1 MTCNKGTRGYNLL
14 KLRLIRGLVLW
25 LGFPYVF
32 QFITLAIFV
41 TLSIIG
47 WGHFVPEYVNDKLYA
62 KTNIVNLV
70 IWGLWWPMMVW
81 LAVLFGRIWCTVCP
95 LELIANGAERLG
107 RRLGVRQLMLGK
119 WLRSGALIAVIYAI
133 IQLCVAG
140 AHLHRIPAYTSLFL
154 CSLLGAAGLVGFFL
168 KDRAFCRGFCPVG
181 LLLGTYG
188 RGGMLA
194 VRAGSAQVCANCTGK
209 DCIMACNRTKL
220 FGRSCPS
227 LLNPPKLNSNRDCL
241 VCGQCIKSC
250 KPDNMQLVLRRPFSA
265 FDARES
271 VAPWPVTI
279 FVMMVSGFVTG
290 ELCSEWPL
298 ARSVFL
304 WLPEHFTEH
313 FNLSSGGGWIEGV
326 WAIGIYPL
334 LLWFVLGI
342 LAAFNSDNAFVVIR
356 SWRLLALP
364 LAVIVSTGHMAK
376 GLAKFVS
383 WVGFLPYACKDPLG
397 IKTALAMSS
406 KTIRQ
411 PASLISMAIISIVG
425 MILVITG
432 MYFSV
437 REAKLANP
445 ETYYLRLAPKLI
457 LGVFFVFIIFGWGYM
472 R

>member
-1 MTCNKGTRGYNLL
+1 MTCNKSTHGYNLL

-25 LGFPYVF
+25 PGFPYVF
-32 QFITLAIFV
+32 QFITLVVFV
-41 TLSIIG
+41 TLAIIG

-70 IWGLWWPMMVW
+70 IWGLWWPSMVW
-81 LAVLFGRIWCTVCP
+81 LAVLFGRIWCTACP
-95 LELIANGAERLG
+95 LELVANGTERLG
-107 RRLGVRQLMLGK
+107 RMLGVRQLILGK
-119 WLRSGALIAVIYAI
+119 WLRSGAVIVGLYAI

-154 CSLLGAAGLVGFFL
+154 CSLLGAAGWVGFFF

-188 RGGMLA
+188 RGGMMA
-194 VRAGSAQVCANCTGK
+194 VRAGSAQVCADCTGK

-220 FGRSCPS
+220 YDRSCPS
-227 LLNPPKLNSNRDCL
+227 LLNPPRLNSNRDCL

-250 KPDNMQLVLRRPFSA
+250 KPDNMQLVLRRPFHPA
-265 FDARES
+265 DDREPLAS
-271 VAPWPVTI
+271 WPVTI

-290 ELCSEWPL
+290 ELCSEWAL
-298 ARSVFL
+298 AKSVFL
-304 WLPEHFTEH
+304 WLPEHFIER
-313 FNLSSGGGWIEGV
+313 FNLSSVGGWIEGV
-326 WAIGIYPL
+326 WMIGIYPL
-334 LLWFVLGI
+334 LLWFVFGI

-356 SWRLLALP
+356 SWRFLALP
-364 LAVIVSTGHMAK
+364 LAVIISAGHMAK

-397 IKTALAMSS
+397 IKTALEMSS

-432 MYFSV
+432 MYFAV

-445 ETYYLRLAPKLI
+445 ETYYLRFSPKLI
-457 LGVFFVFIIFGWGYM
+457 LGVFFVFIIFGWGYIG
-472 R
+472 

>member
-1 MTCNKGTRGYNLL
+1 MKNDQLCCGFNLL
-14 KLRLIRGLVLW
+14 RLRPIRALVLW
-25 LGFPYVF
+25 PGFPYVF

-41 TLSIIG
+41 TLAIIG
-47 WGHFVPEYVNDKLYA
+47 WGHFAPVGINDKLYA
-62 KTNIVNLV
+62 KTNIVNLI
-70 IWGLWWPMMVW
+70 IWGLWWPSMVW

-95 LELIANGAERLG
+95 LELVANGAERLG
-107 RRLGVRQLMLGK
+107 RRLGVRQLILGK
-119 WLRSGALIAVIYAI
+119 WLRSGAVIVGLYAI

-154 CSLLGAAGLVGFFL
+154 CSLLGAAGLAGFFF

-181 LLLGTYG
+181 LLLSTYG

-209 DCIMACNRTKL
+209 GCIMACNRSKL

-250 KPDNMQLVLRRPFSA
+250 KPDNMQLILRRPFHPA
-265 FDARES
+265 DVREPLAS
-271 VAPWPVTI
+271 WPVTV

-298 ARSVFL
+298 AKSVFL
-304 WLPEHFTEH
+304 WIPEHFTEYC
-313 FNLSSGGGWIEGV
+313 NLSLMGGWVEGIWTICV
-326 WAIGIYPL
+326 FPL
-334 LLWFVLGI
+334 LLWFVLGM
-342 LAAFNSDNAFVVIR
+342 LTSLNSDDAFITIR
-356 SWRLLALP
+356 AWRLLALP
-364 LAVIVSTGHMAK
+364 IVVIVSAGHMAK
-376 GLAKFVS
+376 GLAKFVL
-383 WVGFLPYACKDPLG
+383 WIVFLPYACKDPIG
-397 IKTALAMSS
+397 IKTALEMSS

-411 PASLISMAIISIVG
+411 PASLMSMTIISILG

-445 ETYYLRLAPKLI
+445 ETHYVRLAPKLI
-457 LGVFFVFIIFGWGYM
+457 LGVFFAFIIFGWGYI